1 VSATVSARP
10 DWSSVTRAVYR
21 VRQHYRYEY
30 TGPVWDLHQRLVMIP
45 PDRHGDQRLLQHDLA
60 IRGTEGDHR
69 TMWERDAFGN
79 RVARVVANR
88 VPVAIDFE
96 ATYRVERTRPGP
108 GAAAAAPWTSTA
120 GRLDYVRPTAL
131 TAPDRRLTDRAREIG
146 RRTADPQERAEHAYE
161 WTAGAIAYQ
170 FGITGY
176 TTPAAMA
183 LHLGKGVCQ
192 DYAHILLALLRLL
205 DIPCRYVS
213 GQLVGEGAPHAWVEA
228 IIEPA
233 TSLVSGPGGPG
244 GPGWPGGPGGSA
256 AGDVE
261 IVAYDPTHRR
271 RARMDYLTVAV
282 GRDFADVSPTSGIYS
297 GPAAGRISST
307 KRAEAVEVESASGPP
322 TEAVA

>member
-1 VSATVSARP
+1 MSTRP
-10 DWSSVTRAVYR
+10 DWSRVVRATYR

-45 PDRHGDQRLLQHDLA
+45 PDQHGDQRILQHDLA
-60 IRGTEGDHR
+60 VRGTEGDHR
-69 TMWERDAFGN
+69 TSWERDAFGN

-88 VPVAIDFE
+88 VPVAVDFE
-96 ATYRVERTRPGP
+96 ATYRLERIWTGP
-108 GAAAAAPWTSTA
+108 GVSVPAPWTTVA

-131 TAPDRRLTDRAREIG
+131 TAPDRRLIDQAEEIAR
-146 RRTADPQERAEHAYE
+146 RSADAFERAELAHD

-192 DYAHILLALLRLL
+192 DYAHILLALLRMLNV
-205 DIPCRYVS
+205 PCRYVS
-213 GQLVGEGAPHAWVEA
+213 GQMLGEGAPHAWVEA
-228 IIEPA
+228 LIDTAVNE
-233 TSLVSGPGGPG
+233 
-244 GPGWPGGPGGSA
+244 
-256 AGDVE
+256 VE

-282 GRDFADVSPTSGIYS
+282 GRDYADVSPTSGTYS

-307 KRAEAVEVESASGPP
+307 KRAEAVEIELAASGPA
-322 TEAVA
+322 EAVA

>member
-1 VSATVSARP
+1 MSAPP
-10 DWSSVTRAVYR
+10 DWSRVTRATYR
-21 VRQHYRYEY
+21 IRQHYRYEY
-30 TGPVWDLHQRLVMIP
+30 SGAVWDLHQRLVMIP

-69 TMWERDAFGN
+69 TTWERDPFGN

-96 ATYRVERTRPGP
+96 ATYRIERVMAAP
-108 GAAAAAPWTSTA
+108 GATGPAPWTNAA
-120 GRLDYVRPTAL
+120 GRLEYVRPTAL
-131 TAPDRRLTDRAREIG
+131 TAPDRQLIDRAEEIA
-146 RRTADPQERAEHAYE
+146 RRGGDAYERAEHAHE
-161 WTAGAIAYQ
+161 WAAGAIAYQ

-205 DIPCRYVS
+205 NVPCRYVS
-213 GQLVGEGAPHAWVEA
+213 GQMLGEGAPHAWVEVL
-228 IIEPA
+228 IE
-233 TSLVSGPGGPG
+233 SDGG
-244 GPGWPGGPGGSA
+244 A
-256 AGDVE
+256 VE
-261 IVAYDPTHRR
+261 IIAYDPTHGR

-282 GRDFADVSPTSGIYS
+282 GRDFADVSPTSGTYS

-307 KRAEAVEVESASGPP
+307 KRAEAVEIEIAATGSA
-322 TEAVA
+322 EAVA

>member
-1 VSATVSARP
+1 MSTRP
-10 DWSSVTRAVYR
+10 DWSRVTRAIYR

-69 TMWERDAFGN
+69 TTWERDAFGN
-79 RVARVVANR
+79 QVARVVANR
-88 VPVAIDFE
+88 VPVGIDFE
-96 ATYRVERTRPGP
+96 ATYRVERIWTGP
-108 GAAAAAPWTSTA
+108 SVTGPTPWMSEA
-120 GRLDYVRPTAL
+120 GRLEYVRPTAL
-131 TAPDRRLTDRAREIG
+131 TAPDRRLIDRAEEIA
-146 RRTADPQERAEHAYE
+146 RRSGDRYERAERAHE
-161 WTAGAIAYQ
+161 WAADAIAYQ
-170 FGITGY
+170 FGVTGY

-205 DIPCRYVS
+205 DVPCRYVS
-213 GQLVGEGAPHAWVEA
+213 GQLLGEGAPHAWVEA
-228 IIEPA
+228 VIETA
-233 TSLVSGPGGPG
+233 GGQ
-244 GPGWPGGPGGSA
+244 
-256 AGDVE
+256 VE

-282 GRDFADVSPTSGIYS
+282 GRDFADVSPTSGTYS

-307 KRAEAVEVESASGPP
+307 KRAEAVEIEVAPP
-322 TEAVA
+322 SPSEAVA